1 LKGLRKEKEKI
12 VSPIWPGS
20 TAQHHQLLTALV
32 QIPGNWPFS
41 IPSPPVLLLLLLA
54 AAAAAT
60 ARMR

>member
-1 LKGLRKEKEKI
+1 LKGRRKEKEKI

-20 TAQHHQLLTALV
+20 TAQHQLLTALV

-41 IPSPPVLLLLLLA
+41 IPSPPVLLLLLLL